1 MSQKGNALLI
11 LVITLV
17 LIFGIVGYVL
27 YSRGYFSPTPS
38 PSPVSNVFN
47 YGSTTPIAASPA
59 ALATNQEVGNVTST
73 NLPLTVTYPATN
85 ATLSS
90 SSLTLTGKTAPNADV
105 FVNDQVTKADASGNF
120 SVKLTLDEG
129 QNGIVVNAND
139 ASGNVA
145 ELDFSVNVQT
155 F

>member
-11 LVITLV
+11 LVIVLV

-47 YGSTTPIAASPA
+47 YGSTPVATNPP

-85 ATLSS
+85 ATLNS

-105 FVNDQVTKADASGNF
+105 FVNDQTTKADANGNF
-120 SVKLTLDEG
+120 SIKLNLDEG
-129 QNGIVVNAND
+129 QNGLVVTAND
-139 ASGNVA
+139 ANGNVA
-145 ELDFSVNVQT
+145 EQDLSVNVQT